1 MSQEQLTTIIF
12 RARPIIL
19 EMIEKLKEKR
29 GYGTSAECLRAAI
42 VEHYETYFK
51 EYGRDNLGS
60 LNPNSIKLP
69 KLTKA
74 QKEEKQQHEIC
85 MILDGTVETNEA
97 GFKSCTYDIH
107 EKVNPKLVNHFKQT
121 LPFGMLTKDTIARQY
136 SPSKEEVLETMESLE
151 NNK

>member
-1 MSQEQLTTIIF
+1 MEPKELTTIIF
-12 RARPIIL
+12 RASPKIR
-19 EMIEKLKEKR
+19 EMIEQLKKER
-29 GYGTSAECLRAAI
+29 CLETNAEVMRASLIAY
-42 VEHYETYFK
+42 YETYFK
-51 EYGRDNLGS
+51 SYGKDTILGQGSS
-60 LNPNSIKLP
+60 LNAP

-85 MILDGTVETNEA
+85 MILDGTVTTNEA

-136 SPSKEEVLETMESLE
+136 SPSKEEVLQTMEELTSSS
-151 NNK
+151 